1 MGAVVSQRPSVP
13 GLSVMTALKV
23 LIATALVAAVVQS
36 ASLNTKELKEAMQEA
51 EDTDSALDWMHHQLN
66 KWSPD
71 AKKIMKKI
79 PPLELKDDG
88 IDLQGARDLMGSAV
102 KLKTLANSHELQ
114 LLAKAENRLA
124 AAKQDVHN
132 AQTAKS
138 DVKRAKL
145 EDLAE
150 ELTEEAVKR
159 LEETKDMD

>member
-1 MGAVVSQRPSVP
+1 MGAARLHFEKAHQISAMS
-13 GLSVMTALKV
+13 ALKV
-23 LIATALVAAVVQS
+23 LFAMALVVATVQA

-51 EDTDSALDWMHHQLN
+51 EDTDSALDWMHKQLN
-66 KWSPD
+66 KWAPD

-79 PPLELKDDG
+79 PPLELRDDG
-88 IDLQGARDLMGSAV
+88 IDLQGARGLMGSSV
-102 KLKTLANSHELQ
+102 KLKALAASHELQ

-132 AQTAKS
+132 AQTAKNE
-138 DVKRAKL
+138 VRRAKL

-159 LEETKDMD
+159 LEETKDAD